1 MRPLSALLLILPI
14 AMTAAADTNRGQPP
28 ATARP
33 MMAKPLSVTQRQF
46 ARQFGQRLARN
57 PDYQSV
63 DADWRQFVRGQPRGT
78 DFKSLLVLI
87 RQEAINHRQR
97 ELRTLQKQIQ
107 DGNRRRTTLGHEL
120 AHVRQQRA
128 SAQQQ
133 SRLKAL
139 ELQQR
144 REDDSLRLKKS
155 NFETANQKTTQF
167 VNMLSSVIKTMNEMA
182 AGNIRN
188 LR

>member
-78 DFKSLLVLI
+78 DFKVC
-87 RQEAINHRQR
+87 
-97 ELRTLQKQIQ
+97 
-107 DGNRRRTTLGHEL
+107 
-120 AHVRQQRA
+120 
-128 SAQQQ
+128 
-133 SRLKAL
+133 
-139 ELQQR
+139 
-144 REDDSLRLKKS
+144 
-155 NFETANQKTTQF
+155 
-167 VNMLSSVIKTMNEMA
+167 LSSSARRPSTIGNGNCAPCKNKFRTGI
-182 AGNIRN
+182 AGGQP
-188 LR
+188 